1 MKKTATWIAAMAI
14 AATACA
20 QQKPDQT
27 AIKYSKL
34 ITAEFAKQQLSIIA
48 ADDMEGRETGQPG
61 AEKAA
66 KYLAGEY
73 KKLGLLPA
81 NNGSYFLDVPLT
93 QTTFKVSS
101 FTVNGKTLTMGKD
114 FYASGG
120 APATTVKA
128 DDIVYVGYGT
138 DAELTGDLKGKV
150 VLVMNETPPVAA
162 GAAPATPPA
171 AGGRQGRGMVNPRM
185 RAIMAKEPLLILSA
199 SPAVAQMAPRFAF
212 QHPGVALKREA
223 GAAAAPGRGNPM
235 GGVVTINITTDV
247 ADQLLKASGKTYA
260 ALKTA
265 IDGGA
270 PQSQTIKAS
279 VNTSFGT
286 EVKDVM
292 SADIVAMIPGSDPK
306 LKDEVL
312 VFSAHYDHIGL
323 NLAPDAKDKVNN
335 GADDD
340 GSGTVG
346 ILTIARAFAQAKK
359 DGKGPRRTILFLGNV
374 GEEKGLL
381 GSEYYTEHPVFP
393 LANTIAD
400 LNIDMIGRIGDDYKG
415 NPDSANYVFPIGSS
429 MLSST
434 LHQITE
440 DANNTYTHLK
450 LDYRYDDLNDKNRFY
465 YRSDHYNFAK
475 HGVPI
480 VFWFNGTHA
489 DYHGAG
495 DEVSK
500 INFPLLAKRAQH
512 AYFMGW
518 ELANRDV
525 RPAVDAKDAPK
536 N

>member
-1 MKKTATWIAAMAI
+1 MKKTATWVAAMAL

-34 ITAEFAKQQLSIIA
+34 ITAEFAKQQLSVIA

-66 KYLAGEY
+66 KYIAGEY

-81 NNGSYFLDVPLT
+81 NKGSYFLDVPLT
-93 QTTFKVSS
+93 QTSFKVSE
-101 FTVNGKTLTMGKD
+101 FAINGKKLTMGKD
-114 FYASGG
+114 FYAAGN
-120 APATTVKA
+120 APTTTIKA

-150 VLVMNETPPVAA
+150 VLVMNENPP

-171 AGGRQGRGMVNPRM
+171 GGAGGRRGGMMNPRM
-185 RAIMAKEPLLILSA
+185 RAIMEKGPSLILSA
-199 SPAVAQMAPRFAF
+199 SPAVAQMAPRFAY

-223 GAAAAPGRGNPM
+223 GAAAPAGGRGGNAM

-247 ADQLLKASGKTYA
+247 ADQILKANSKTYA
-260 ALKTA
+260 GLKTA

-270 PQSQTIKAS
+270 PQTQTLKTSI
-279 VNTSFGT
+279 NTTFGT
-286 EVKDVM
+286 ETKDVM
-292 SADIVAMIPGSDPK
+292 SADIVAMIPGNDPK

-340 GSGTVG
+340 GSGTTG
-346 ILTIARAFAQAKK
+346 ILTIARAFAQAQK

-393 LANTIAD
+393 LANTITD

-415 NPDSANYVFPIGSS
+415 NPDSANYIFPIGSA

-440 DANNTYTHLK
+440 DANNLYTHLK

-518 ELANRDV
+518 ELANRDE
-525 RPAVDAKDAPK
+525 RPVVDAKDAPK

>member
-1 MKKTATWIAAMAI
+1 MKKTAIWVAAMAI
-14 AATACA
+14 SAAACA
-20 QQKPDQT
+20 QQKQDPN
-27 AIKYSKL
+27 AVKYSKL
-34 ITAEFAKQQLSIIA
+34 ISPEFAKAQLSIIA

-93 QTTFKVSS
+93 LSTFKVSS
-101 FTVNGKTLTMGKD
+101 FIVNGTTLTMGKD
-114 FYASGG
+114 FYAAG
-120 APATTVKA
+120 ASPAKTIKA
-128 DDIVYVGYGT
+128 DEIAYVGYGT
-138 DAELTGDLKGKV
+138 DAELTADLKGKV
-150 VLVMNETPPVAA
+150 VLVMNENPPVAA

-171 AGGRQGRGMVNPRM
+171 GGRQGRGMMNPRM
-185 RAIMAKEPLLILSA
+185 RAIMAKEPALILSA
-199 SPAVAQMAPRFAF
+199 SPMVAQMAPRFMY
-212 QHPGVALKREA
+212 QKPGVALRKEP
-223 GAAAAPGRGNPM
+223 GAAAAPGRGGNT
-235 GGVVTINITTDV
+235 GVVTINITTDV

-260 ALKTA
+260 GLKTA

-286 EVKDVM
+286 EAKDIM

-340 GSGTVG
+340 GSGTTG
-346 ILTIARAFAQAKK
+346 ILSIARAFAQAKK
-359 DGKGPRRTILFLGNV
+359 DGHGPRRTILFLGNV

-434 LHQITE
+434 LHKITE

-489 DYHGAG
+489 DYHQPG

-518 ELANRDV
+518 ELANRDT
-525 RPAVDAKDAPK
+525 RPAVDVAAPS